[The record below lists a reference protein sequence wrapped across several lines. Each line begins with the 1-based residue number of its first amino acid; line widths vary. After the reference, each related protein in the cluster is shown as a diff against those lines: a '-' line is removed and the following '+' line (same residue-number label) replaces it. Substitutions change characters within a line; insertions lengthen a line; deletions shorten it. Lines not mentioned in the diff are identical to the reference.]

1 MLIDSQVVLCMFV
14 KRFQL
19 IEDSS
24 VEMALRI
31 ASALHPWVQD
41 KGAEGMETL
50 RQEVPIFLKLL

>member
-1 MLIDSQVVLCMFV
+1 MLIDNQVVLCMFV

-19 IEDSS
+19 IEDLS
-24 VEMALRI
+24 VEMTLRI

-41 KGAEGMETL
+41 KGSERMETL